1 MAPTTETPALHVTI
15 AANLEKLRADL
26 GDARSMIDATL
37 QSFTRARDAAPAVTT
52 LANATKELGSQAQRS
67 TTFTQDLHS
76 ALQKF
81 DGTLSAVGLNI
92 NAGTRA
98 LAEIGQASTQTVG
111 ALGAVGAAGL
121 VVGAAMAGWDFGR
134 AIAGWLGTDA
144 AIDRLIGTSQRLKDE
159 VAGAQ
164 LDTIAH
170 ANALGAATTNYATAV
185 EFLNQKHKE
194 AADAQKAYEVGL
206 KAITEAGQGFDRTLQ
221 TIDGSVVEAI
231 KFYLAAGVSQKDLA
245 GAYGLTAAQIRAVAD
260 ARAHDID
267 TIKLWDQIHKT
278 TFELAQQHEKQW
290 HDESMRLLAERNR
303 AVAAGVVENEKAEQ
317 DLIDFYAQKTLS
329 STDFQI
335 MKIQEVARAQVA
347 AFQGTI
353 EQREVFNQR
362 VMELATQQVEAL
374 KAKEHEVVANA
385 AQAAL
390 DAANA
395 LASIIPDIGHGP
407 TAPNGG
413 GGPAP
418 INVSPI
424 VLPPVIH
431 QSGIVTGQNTNLTA
445 RAGGGPVSAGAPY
458 LVGELGP
465 ELFVPR
471 ASGSIVPN
479 AAIAGGGGTQ
489 VIQLVVDGR
498 VLASIVNDQL
508 TRSMRQSRQF
518 PAA

>member
-206 KAITEAGQGFDRTLQ
+206 KAVTEAGQGFEQTLH
-221 TIDGSVVEAI
+221 TIDGTRRRGDQVLPGGRRVAEGPRR
-231 KFYLAAGVSQKDLA
+231 GV
-245 GAYGLTAAQIRAVAD
+245 RADGRAD
-260 ARAHDID
+260 PRRRRRARARYRN
-267 TIKLWDQIHKT
+267 DQ
-278 TFELAQQHEKQW
+278 
-290 HDESMRLLAERNR
+290 
-303 AVAAGVVENEKAEQ
+303 AVGSDPQNDVR
-317 DLIDFYAQKTLS
+317 
-329 STDFQI
+329 
-335 MKIQEVARAQVA
+335 ARAA
-347 AFQGTI
+347 ARKGMG
-353 EQREVFNQR
+353 RRNQ
-362 VMELATQQVEAL
+362 T
-374 KAKEHEVVANA
+374 H
-385 AQAAL
+385 
-390 DAANA
+390 
-395 LASIIPDIGHGP
+395 
-407 TAPNGG
+407 
-413 GGPAP
+413 
-418 INVSPI
+418 
-424 VLPPVIH
+424 
-431 QSGIVTGQNTNLTA
+431 
-445 RAGGGPVSAGAPY
+445 
-458 LVGELGP
+458 
-465 ELFVPR
+465 
-471 ASGSIVPN
+471 
-479 AAIAGGGGTQ
+479 
-489 VIQLVVDGR
+489 DGR
-498 VLASIVNDQL
+498 AQ
-508 TRSMRQSRQF
+508 
-518 PAA
+518 